1 MVARLFLGFQA
12 VVFIPYGLY
21 CLVQPQMLSDVA
33 GIAAT
38 TATGVIELQA
48 MYGGMQTAVGVLCA
62 LGAAA
67 ERYRSGALM
76 ALLFIF
82 AGLAVPRVSLALMHG
97 EFSGYTTFAMVFES
111 LSLLLLLW
119 LMVLRGED
127 GGARMGA

>member
-62 LGAAA
+62 LGADPIDDPPVFNHP
-67 ERYRSGALM
+67 RS
-76 ALLFIF
+76 
-82 AGLAVPRVSLALMHG
+82 P
-97 EFSGYTTFAMVFES
+97 
-111 LSLLLLLW
+111 
-119 LMVLRGED
+119 
-127 GGARMGA
+127 